1 MVVVRIPIIK
11 TLAHYLYICIMGI
24 QANKERLEMK
34 LGERY
39 YIEELDGATL
49 CSYCQYY
56 FKGNGDLTTCNDCI

>member
-1 MVVVRIPIIK
+1 
-11 TLAHYLYICIMGI
+11 MGI

-39 YIEELDGATL
+39 YIEDLDGATL